1 MAVSS
6 ARKSAAQRTAKKP
19 AKKPVTK
26 SAKKAAAKPAPRPAK
41 RSSGNGAAKLKRIN
55 LALQGGGAHGAF
67 TWGVL
72 DRLLE
77 DERLQIE
84 GISGTSAGAMNA
96 VVLAEGF
103 ARDGRAGARRAL
115 DRFWQRI
122 SEFSAFSP
130 IRANPLDKLL
140 GNWNIDKTPGA
151 IWFDLMSRMFSPSDF
166 NPLHLNPLRDVLAES
181 INFVALQD
189 CDPIKLFISATNVR
203 TGKIRVFQRH
213 DVTIDALLASACL
226 PEAFEAV
233 EIGGD
238 PYWDGGFMGNPAI
251 FPLIYGCESRDVVI
265 VQINPLVREGTPR
278 SAAEIA
284 DRLNEITFNSALRG
298 EMRAIAFVQKLI
310 ESDQVHGKGIDRLRK
325 MHIHLIGDPD
335 HMKGLGSASKFNA
348 DIDFLNAL
356 KQIGRDR
363 ATGWLETTFDALGR
377 RSSINIGEVFLS
389 DGDAA
394 AGGSETRPSAVKA
407 LRPLAG
413 AR

>member
-1 MAVSS
+1 MA
-6 ARKSAAQRTAKKP
+6 AKSA
-19 AKKPVTK
+19 
-26 SAKKAAAKPAPRPAK
+26 
-41 RSSGNGAAKLKRIN
+41 SGNKTKAKQKRIN
-55 LALQGGGAHGAF
+55 LALQGGGSHGAF

-77 DERLQIE
+77 DERIALE

-96 VVLAEGF
+96 VILAQGY
-103 ARDGRAGARRAL
+103 ARGGKAGAREAL
-115 DRFWQRI
+115 DGFWQRI

-130 IRANPLDKLL
+130 LRANPLDKLL

-151 IWFDLMSRMFSPSDF
+151 IWFDLMSRMFSPSDL

-181 INFVALQD
+181 INFAAVQE

-203 TGKIRVFQRH
+203 TGKIRVFQKH
-213 DVTIDALLASACL
+213 DVTLDALLASACL

-251 FPLIYGCESRDVVI
+251 FPLIYGCESSDVVI
-265 VQINPLVREGTPR
+265 VQINPLIREGTPR

-310 ESDQVHGKGIDRLRK
+310 EDDQVHGKGIDRLRK
-325 MHIHLIGDPD
+325 MHIHMIGDPE
-335 HMKGLGSASKFNA
+335 HMNALGSASKFNA
-348 DIDFLNAL
+348 DLDFLLAL
-356 KQIGRDR
+356 KEIGRTR
-363 ATGWLETTFDALGR
+363 AAQWLEATFSALGH
-377 RSSINIGEVFLS
+377 RSSIDIAEVFL
-389 DGDAA
+389 GDA
-394 AGGSETRPSAVKA
+394 
-407 LRPLAG
+407 
-413 AR
+413 